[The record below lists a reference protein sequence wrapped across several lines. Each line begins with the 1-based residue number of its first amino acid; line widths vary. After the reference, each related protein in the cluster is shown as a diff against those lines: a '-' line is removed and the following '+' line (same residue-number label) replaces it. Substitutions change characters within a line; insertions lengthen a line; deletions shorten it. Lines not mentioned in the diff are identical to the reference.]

1 MSLRIRNWK
10 DHFENAESRKLKR
23 LSWVGVPNKMHG
35 NGYNALVGHPNGA
48 AHLGAWYAIV
58 EVCSL
63 REPRE
68 LRGNLPESDGT
79 IGGIS
84 RALGRISRLPVEL
97 FAEVLPRLIHDPDI
111 QWIEQYGDIPG
122 ENPETSGENPET
134 PAANRRG
141 LEGIGG
147 EGKGKEPPKPPASG
161 ETLFDEQTSANSPS
175 VVRPDVPPQDQNGS
189 GAIAEAA
196 SRIHGRHPARRK
208 CSLAEVRQRLKA
220 ILLKDHQKERA
231 GHLAR
236 IDANHANWCRT
247 YDWTKE
253 DGEFAKGL
261 DNWLAPTKGRFD
273 EPPPAERIQESS
285 KEIHYNLL

>member
-122 ENPETSGENPET
+122 ENPGTSGENPET

-147 EGKGKEPPKPPASG
+147 EGKEKEPPKPPASG
-161 ETLFDEQTSANSPS
+161 ETLFDEQTSTNSPS
-175 VVRPDVPPQDQNGS
+175 VVRPDVPPAPQKRKNGS
-189 GAIAEAA
+189 GRPMSADQREWLNEFLALHPKNTIQTA
-196 SRIHGRHPARRK
+196 SATKLWSERVKEKPCFEWLMAQLKRECAGDTTYLHGPGK
-208 CSLAEVRQRLKA
+208 
-220 ILLKDHQKERA
+220 
-231 GHLAR
+231 
-236 IDANHANWCRT
+236 
-247 YDWTKE
+247 
-253 DGEFAKGL
+253 
-261 DNWLAPTKGRFD
+261 WLADHLELYAAGIRPVDSKSLR
-273 EPPPAERIQESS
+273 RESEH
-285 KEIHYNLL
+285 EIHYAKL